1 MVGIFTKETF
11 FFDSIAET
19 MNVPPDH
26 TFGACLRPED
36 YGKYTVFFSKANR
49 QNPAPPHPTAQIMQW
64 SSPSPSLK
72 ASNFKGLKYYININE
87 NNL

>member
-11 FFDSIAET
+11 FFDRIAET

-26 TFGACLRPED
+26 TFGACLCPED
-36 YGKYTVFFSKANR
+36 YGKYTVSFKKANKDKIL
-49 QNPAPPHPTAQIMQW
+49 PPPPIMQW

-72 ASNFKGLKYYININE
+72 ASNFKGLKYYINIDE

>member
-1 MVGIFTKETF
+1 MVGIFTKIFVF
-11 FFDSIAET
+11 FNSIAET

-26 TFGACLRPED
+26 TFGACLRPEE
-36 YGKYTVFFSKANR
+36 YGKYTNFLLKKQTTKS
-49 QNPAPPHPTAQIMQW
+49 PPPPQIIQL

-72 ASNFKGLKYYININE
+72 ASNFNGLKYYINIKE

>member
-1 MVGIFTKETF
+1 MVGIFTKGTF

-36 YGKYTVFFSKANR
+36 YGKYTV
-49 QNPAPPHPTAQIMQW
+49 
-64 SSPSPSLK
+64 SL
-72 ASNFKGLKYYININE
+72 
-87 NNL
+87 

>member
-1 MVGIFTKETF
+1 MASILTERFV

-26 TFGACLRPED
+26 TFGACLRPEE
-36 YGKYTVFFSKANR
+36 YGKYINFLLNKQTK
-49 QNPAPPHPTAQIMQW
+49 
-64 SSPSPSLK
+64 SPQSYAGNSMYPSLK
-72 ASNFKGLKYYININE
+72 ASNFKGLKYYITVNE